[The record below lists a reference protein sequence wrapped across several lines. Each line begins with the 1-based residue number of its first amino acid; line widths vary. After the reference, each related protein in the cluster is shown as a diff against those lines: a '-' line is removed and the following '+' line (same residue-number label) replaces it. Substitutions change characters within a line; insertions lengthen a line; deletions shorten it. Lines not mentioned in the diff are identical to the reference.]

1 MTSRDEAVV
10 AAVAFTMTS
19 GSIHIGWP
27 GTTRSVPAL
36 TADVGERRV
45 FGAPAGEVADP
56 LDVTEFADIAAVGT
70 ERELGELLTGLVAY
84 GAATAGAPDTAGPAC
99 AIHPTW
105 WNERRRD
112 LLRTAVRQVAGDTI
126 LLPVAVA
133 AARAADTAPHERC
146 AVLEFAA
153 SGVTAVSVAGFAPDG
168 PTVQRV
174 ARDPDLSLYS
184 PDAAARLESLL
195 TSVCGGSGP
204 EVVVVTGGPGEPSGV
219 EPLALAVDLVGPGRR
234 VVPVAASEMLV
245 AVTGSPSAPTT
256 PGSGARGA
264 PTRSTIDG
272 PDRTL
277 PWLNEV
283 RARPDAGRPGR
294 DGRVRTLFVAG
305 AVVPALL
312 AGAIFLWPL
321 LAGGDDAD
329 VRNLPEVV
337 AAEEMPNT
345 VESPSVVPTGDPG
358 HRAST
363 RVDVGPLNLELPDG
377 WRIRDPETVSA
388 GRAELIPLGG
398 ADRRILVVYRDLPDG
413 TDAGSVASA
422 LVARAAERA
431 PVIRDLDADTTFAD
445 RKVVAYTEVPDD
457 YSVVRW
463 SVLVF
468 PGLQVSVGCQY
479 LEEDWTRIRSECEQA
494 VHTLRLG

>member
-10 AAVAFTMTS
+10 AAVAFTLTS
-19 GSIHIGWP
+19 GSIHVGWP

-36 TADVGERRV
+36 AAEVGDHRV
-45 FGAPAGEVADP
+45 FGAPAGEAPGP
-56 LDVTEFADIAAVGT
+56 LDVAGLVDAAAVGT

-84 GAATAGAPDTAGPAC
+84 AAATAGAPGMGGPAC

-133 AARAADTAPHERC
+133 AARAAATAPHERC

-153 SGVTAVSVAGFAPDG
+153 GGVTAVSVARSALDG
-168 PTVQRV
+168 PTVERV
-174 ARDPDLSLYS
+174 ARDPDLSLHA
-184 PDAAARLESLL
+184 PDAAACLESLL
-195 TSVCGGSGP
+195 TSVCGGAGP

-256 PGSGARGA
+256 SGSDAQVTPAA
-264 PTRSTIDG
+264 PTIDG
-272 PDRTL
+272 PDRAL

-283 RARPDAGRPGR
+283 RARPDSGRPGR
-294 DGRVRTLFVAG
+294 DGMVRTLFVAG

-312 AGAIFLWPL
+312 AAAIFLWPL
-321 LAGGDDAD
+321 LSRGGDEDF
-329 VRNLPEVV
+329 RNPPEVV
-337 AAEEMPNT
+337 AAEEIPRT
-345 VESPSVVPTGDPG
+345 VESPAVVPTGNPG
-358 HRAST
+358 PPAST
-363 RVDVGPLNLELPDG
+363 RVDVGPMNLELPVG
-377 WRIRDPETVSA
+377 WRIRDPETVID
-388 GRAELIPLGG
+388 GRAELIPVGG
-398 ADRRILVVYRDLPDG
+398 ADRRILVVYRNLPEEADEG
-413 TDAGSVASA
+413 AVASA
-422 LVARAAERA
+422 LAARAAERA
-431 PVIRDLDADTTFAD
+431 PVIRDLDVDTTFAD

-468 PGLQVSVGCQY
+468 PGLQVSVGCQH
-479 LEEDWTRIRSECEQA
+479 LEEEWTRIRSECEQA
-494 VHTLRLG
+494 VHTLRVG